1 MKLHDFSLPDSDT
14 LPGGSVTSV
23 CWMNGGTHIAVGTS
37 CGRIQVWD
45 AAKSVKVR
53 ELHPHGG
60 RVGSLAWNQQ
70 YCLLASGERSFSYR
84 I

>member
-1 MKLHDFSLPDSDT
+1 MIQVVKLHDFSVPDSESSVSGT
-14 LPGGSVTSV
+14 VTSV

-45 AAKSVKVR
+45 TAKSCKVR
-53 ELHPHGG
+53 ELHSHSG

-70 YCLLASGERSFSYR
+70 YCLLASGNLF
-84 I
+84 